1 MSQKRSPKK
10 FAPGSNVV
18 ALPTRAG
25 PEGSAAQPPA
35 SRPGSDTDVP
45 RRPRGRPRHG
55 TPVARDLARDDEIL
69 RIAAEVIWK
78 KGFAG
83 AKLDDIAEAAGI
95 VKGSLYHY
103 FESKEEIYER
113 LIQNVRGTLDFEAEV
128 TGAKPAADRLAHL
141 VRTRLALTVEY
152 PVEVALLVRELIHL
166 KGTVGDWA
174 REDPKKYFN
183 AVRQIILQGQKEG
196 TFRAAD
202 IDVIASTI
210 GGIFAHLP
218 YWYRKGGR
226 IGPDE
231 LVDEMTEFILAG
243 VLKDPSKAH
252 KVVADAKPKPPGK
265 KY

>member
-1 MSQKRSPKK
+1 MKQKRQAKK
-10 FAPGSNVV
+10 FLIGSNVV
-18 ALPTRAG
+18 ALPIRAG
-25 PEGSAAQPPA
+25 SETSTPPPPA
-35 SRPGSDTDVP
+35 SGSGNDKDAP

-55 TPVARDLARDDEIL
+55 APVARDLTRDEEIL
-69 RIAAEVIWK
+69 QIAAEVIWK

-83 AKLDDIAEAAGI
+83 AKLDDIAAAAGI

-113 LIQNVRGTLDFEAEV
+113 LIINVRGTLDFEAEV

-152 PVEVALLVRELIHL
+152 PVEVALLVRELVHL
-166 KGTVGDWA
+166 KGAVGDWA

-196 TFRAAD
+196 TFRPAD
-202 IDVIASTI
+202 IDVVASTI
-210 GGIFAHLP
+210 GGIFSHLP

-226 IGPDE
+226 VAPDE
-231 LVDEMTEFILAG
+231 LVDEMSEFILAG

-252 KVVADAKPKPPGK
+252 KLVADAKP
-265 KY
+265 